1 MLFRLRPQV
10 LLMDGDNG
18 VVVVVVV
25 VVVVDVAA
33 VVVVVDAVLT
43 AASFQNRAWKL
54 LAEVKSGTQ
63 NFCFWCCLVLPPPTW
78 L

>member
-18 VVVVVVV
+18 VVIVVVAAAVV
-25 VVVVDVAA
+25 

>member
-1 MLFRLRPQV
+1 
-10 LLMDGDNG
+10 MDGDNG
-18 VVVVVVV
+18 VVIVVVVFIVVVAVAV
-25 VVVVDVAA
+25 VVVAVVVVA
-33 VVVVVDAVLT
+33 VVVVVIDAVLT